1 MENPYVPF
9 YRPYGMSE
17 EEYNHEVQIAEQK
30 LAEWQQMQNDMNTQQ
45 HTPPLYALTKITDT
59 DGLPEGRYIV
69 KNDYGMFE
77 VSFDN
82 KYQFNEEFTDCSDLT
97 HYLRPLPP
105 GTQVLPP
112 GMVAVSEEELAIW
125 SVTLVIEFHEWV
137 GKQGYKISHY
147 AAKGEAVHLHESKG
161 STPFHELKDNDYC
174 TTKELYQQF
183 IQTKLAQMGE

>member
-1 MENPYVPF
+1 
-9 YRPYGMSE
+9 MS
-17 EEYNHEVQIAEQK
+17 K
-30 LAEWQQMQNDMNTQQ
+30 
-45 HTPPLYALTKITDT
+45 HTPPLYRLTNID
-59 DGLPEGRYIV
+59 DVEGLEDNVYRLADKSG
-69 KNDYGMFE
+69 KGSMFE
-77 VSFDN
+77 WPFKNARWVDLPNNSR
-82 KYQFNEEFTDCSDLT
+82 LT